1 MDDKLNKLINKFELL
16 YNINSQTP
24 LFVTIAYKKID
35 DDKLD
40 EALEV
45 LEKGLKDYPNH
56 PTALLLKSKIL
67 VKKGNYPQALKL
79 IKNASGLIGHSKT
92 FDFYITELEMLNKSS
107 IKIEPDTQNDL
118 RVNYSSQTKDLSEK
132 PLTPTPIDETVKIGN
147 MASTTSN
154 ILDDSL
160 IISDTLA
167 KIYFNQKEY
176 KEAIRIYSKLK
187 IKHPEKS
194 EFYDS
199 KIAEIQSLIDNS

>member
-1 MDDKLNKLINKFELL
+1 MNDKLNKLIDKFELL

-40 EALEV
+40 EGLEV

-79 IKNASGLIGHSKT
+79 IKNASSLIGHSKT

-118 RVNYSSQTKDLSEK
+118 IVNYSSQTKDLSEK
-132 PLTPTPIDETVKIGN
+132 PLTPTDETVKTGN
-147 MASTTSN
+147 MTSTNTN

-187 IKHPEKS
+187 LKHPEKS